1 MLSITYNCPK
11 SEFNNPN
18 GFFDGLSLD
27 EANVATHKTFQFV
40 GLEPLKAYSVHDIFK
55 GDLDLNKELAKFEDT
70 LRENF
75 LEK

>member
-27 EANVATHKTFQFV
+27 EANVLLIKLFN
-40 GLEPLKAYSVHDIFK
+40 L
-55 GDLDLNKELAKFEDT
+55 LD
-70 LRENF
+70 
-75 LEK
+75 